1 MAIRVVTDS
10 TSDLPAEL
18 VQRWHITVL
27 PCYVMADDVSYKDGV
42 DLSHD
47 QFYSMLTSGSRL
59 PTTAQPSAADFQQVY
74 EELLGQGHQVVS
86 IHVSGKLSG
95 TLNSAEQ
102 AKASLGESPA
112 IEIIDSQLASIP
124 LGLAVL
130 AAAEQAEQT
139 DSYQQV
145 ADKVRK
151 DLPLTHG
158 FFLLDTLEYLQKG
171 GRIGR
176 AQAFIGSMLSVK
188 PILKLQDG
196 EAHPVE
202 RPRSWDRG
210 MRRLVELVR
219 ELAPVRRL
227 AVMYSTDP
235 ERAAALREQLSG
247 LLPPDQVINARF
259 GPTLGT
265 YMGPNAL
272 GVALTQTGGPDPA
285 QAP

>member
-112 IEIIDSQLASIP
+112 VEIIDSQLASIP

-145 ADKVRK
+145 AEKVRK

-171 GRIGR
+171 GRIGK
-176 AQAFIGSMLSVK
+176 AQAF
-188 PILKLQDG
+188 
-196 EAHPVE
+196 
-202 RPRSWDRG
+202 
-210 MRRLVELVR
+210 
-219 ELAPVRRL
+219 
-227 AVMYSTDP
+227 
-235 ERAAALREQLSG
+235 
-247 LLPPDQVINARF
+247 
-259 GPTLGT
+259 
-265 YMGPNAL
+265 
-272 GVALTQTGGPDPA
+272 
-285 QAP
+285 

>member
-10 TSDLPAEL
+10 TSDLPPEL
-18 VQRWHITVL
+18 AQRWHITVL
-27 PCYVMADDVSYKDGV
+27 PCYVVEGDVTYKDGV
-42 DLSHD
+42 DLTHD
-47 QFYSMLTSGSRL
+47 EFYRRLTSGSRL
-59 PTTAQPSAADFQQVY
+59 PTTAQPSAADFRQVY
-74 EELLGQGHQVVS
+74 EELLGQGHQIIS

-95 TLNSAEQ
+95 TLNSAQQ
-102 AKASLGESPA
+102 AKASLAEAAP

-124 LGLAVL
+124 LGLAAV
-130 AAAEQAEQT
+130 AAAEQAEQA

-145 ADKVRK
+145 AGKVRQ
-151 DLPLTHG
+151 DLPLTHC

-171 GRIGR
+171 GRIGK

-202 RPRSWDRG
+202 RPRTWDRG
-210 MRRLVELVR
+210 VTRMLELVR
-219 ELAPVRRL
+219 ELAPVRQL
-227 AVMYSTDP
+227 AVIHSTDSG
-235 ERAAALREQLSG
+235 RAADLREQLSD
-247 LLPPDQVINARF
+247 LLPADQVISSRF

-265 YMGPNAL
+265 YLGPNAL
-272 GVALTQTGGPDPA
+272 GVALTQAGGPESG